1 MARLALKDQC
11 VTLEHAATILDRQTR
26 PHAATKRSPRKS
38 LNYWRSVAVSSAI
51 INKVYTMNI
60 IQNVN
65 CRSRHCIEEVM
76 FPMLSHLFMMNQSFE
91 KVGVIQVVV
100 AMEGAADKST
110 VERDLERSM
119 VEGQKREV
127 SGDSSVNSREGA
139 LIVG

>member
-1 MARLALKDQC
+1 MLVVD
-11 VTLEHAATILDRQTR
+11 IG
-26 PHAATKRSPRKS
+26 
-38 LNYWRSVAVSSAI
+38 I
-51 INKVYTMNI
+51 
-60 IQNVN
+60 
-65 CRSRHCIEEVM
+65 IEEVM
-76 FPMLSHLFMMNQSFE
+76 FSILSHLFMMNQSFE

>member
-1 MARLALKDQC
+1 
-11 VTLEHAATILDRQTR
+11 
-26 PHAATKRSPRKS
+26 
-38 LNYWRSVAVSSAI
+38 
-51 INKVYTMNI
+51 MNI